1 MCVGMALTI
10 GTRRGPRSANIVAS
24 APDGDVSRAS
34 RVEEL
39 RQMVAS
45 GRYQI
50 QPQKLA
56 LKMLVRALKR
66 R

>member
-10 GTRRGPRSANIVAS
+10 GTRRGPRSANLVAS
-24 APDGDVSRAS
+24 SSEGDVGRAA

-45 GRYQI
+45 GRYQV

-56 LKMLVRALKR
+56 LKILVRALKR

>member
-10 GTRRGPRSANIVAS
+10 GTRRGPRSANHIAS
-24 APDGDVSRAS
+24 SAEGDVGRAA

-39 RQMVAS
+39 RQLVAA
-45 GRYQI
+45 GRYQV

-56 LKMLVRALKR
+56 LKILVRALKR
-66 R
+66 K

>member
-10 GTRRGPRSANIVAS
+10 GTRRGPRSANDLAS
-24 APDGDVSRAS
+24 ASQGDVTRAA

-39 RQMVAS
+39 RRLVAA
-45 GRYQI
+45 GRYQV

-56 LKMLVRALKR
+56 LKILVRALKR
-66 R
+66 Q